1 MKVLVT
7 GGAGFIGSHTVL
19 ELLEAGYETVV
30 VDNLCNSSEE
40 SMRRVRELTGK
51 DIAFYN
57 FDVRDREKLEEVF
70 SAQKIDWVIH
80 FAGPASRAGRAR
92 FRPNSSRSAW
102 CIRISSARANSNART
117 RA

>member
-70 SAQKIDWVIH
+70 SAQKIRLGH
-80 FAGPASRAGRAR
+80 PLCGAQGGGGEREKTHALLR
-92 FRPNSSRSAW
+92 
-102 CIRISSARANSNART
+102 
-117 RA
+117 